1 MPPLFQSLDEDPSSL
16 SRVDW
21 VSPERNTDPSTAV
34 GMKGLGQERELPR
47 FARPWSRFE
56 YNWRMKIY
64 LDSIGCRLNQSEIET
79 IARQFVLSGHE
90 ITETP
95 ADADVTVINT
105 CAVTAAAASDSRGK
119 IRQAQRAGCPT
130 VLVTGCWSNVDPDGA
145 ADLPGVHSVIR
156 NEDKDYL
163 VRDFLSL
170 TPEVFDS
177 ILHSDD
183 PRMALPG
190 QQQRTRAFIKV
201 QDGCDNFCTYCL
213 TRIARGAP
221 RSSSVEQVLHDIHAA
236 ERADV
241 KEVVLTGVHLAFW
254 GQDFDPSLHLN
265 DLMETLL
272 RRTTIPRIRL
282 SSLEPW
288 DLNAE
293 FFELFRNPRVC
304 PHLHL
309 PLQAGNDTVLKRM
322 ARKITTAEF
331 TALVESARVV
341 VPEIAIT
348 TDIIVGFPGE
358 TEAQFE
364 EGLRYVDSVNF
375 AGGHVF
381 TFSARQ
387 GTPAARYPDQLSKE
401 VKKERN
407 ARMREVIQRSTD
419 AYHQRFIGSTQEVLW
434 ESGKKVS
441 GGWLMSGLTRNYLRV
456 KKVAPDNRWN
466 QLEEVT
472 LTRLDGD
479 VFFSE

>member
-1 MPPLFQSLDEDPSSL
+1 
-16 SRVDW
+16 
-21 VSPERNTDPSTAV
+21 
-34 GMKGLGQERELPR
+34 
-47 FARPWSRFE
+47 
-56 YNWRMKIY
+56 MKIF

-90 ITETP
+90 ITDNP
-95 ADADVTVINT
+95 ANADVTVINT

-119 IRQAQRAGCPT
+119 IRHAQRAGCPT

-145 ADLPGVHSVIR
+145 ANLAGVHSVVR

-170 TPEVFDS
+170 TPEVFDN
-177 ILHSDD
+177 LTLADN

-190 QQQRTRAFIKV
+190 RQQRTRAFIKV
-201 QDGCDNFCTYCL
+201 QDGCDNFCTYCI
-213 TRIARGAP
+213 TRIARGKA
-221 RSSSVEQVLHDIHAA
+221 RSSSVEQILYDIHAA

-241 KEVVLTGVHLAFW
+241 KEVVLTGVHLASW
-254 GQDFDPSLHLN
+254 GQDFNPPLHLK

-288 DLNAE
+288 DLNDD
-293 FFELFRNPRVC
+293 FFELFRDPHIC

-322 ARKITTAEF
+322 ARKITTEEF
-331 TALVESARVV
+331 TALVESVRGV
-341 VPEIAIT
+341 VPDIAIT

-364 EGLRYVDSVNF
+364 EGLRYVESVDF

-387 GTPAARYPDQLSKE
+387 GTPAAKYPDQLTKE

-407 ARMREVIQRSTD
+407 ARMRVVVQKSAD

-434 ESGKKVS
+434 ESGKKTKS
-441 GGWLMSGLTRNYLRV
+441 GWLMSGLTRNYLRV
-456 KKVAPDNRWN
+456 KKIMQDNRWN
-466 QLEEVT
+466 QLEEVI
-472 LTRLDGD
+472 LARLDGTTFW
-479 VFFSE
+479 VE

>member
-1 MPPLFQSLDEDPSSL
+1 
-16 SRVDW
+16 
-21 VSPERNTDPSTAV
+21 
-34 GMKGLGQERELPR
+34 
-47 FARPWSRFE
+47 
-56 YNWRMKIY
+56 MKIF

-90 ITETP
+90 ITDTP
-95 ADADVTVINT
+95 AEADVSVINT

-145 ADLPGVHSVIR
+145 ANLAGVHSVIR
-156 NEDKDYL
+156 NEEKDFL

-170 TPEVFDS
+170 TPEVFDNLT
-177 ILHSDD
+177 IADD

-190 QQQRTRAFIKV
+190 KQQRTRAFIKV
-201 QDGCDNFCTYCL
+201 QDGCDNFCTYCI
-213 TRIARGAP
+213 TRIARGKA
-221 RSSSVEQVLHDIHAA
+221 RSSSVEQILHDIHAA
-236 ERADV
+236 ERAGV
-241 KEVVLTGVHLAFW
+241 KEVVLTGVHLASW
-254 GQDFDPSLHLN
+254 GQDFDPPQHLK

-293 FFELFRNPRVC
+293 FFELFREPRIC

-331 TALVESARVV
+331 TTLVESVRAV
-341 VPEIAIT
+341 VPDIAIT

-358 TEAQFE
+358 TEEQFE
-364 EGLRYVDSVNF
+364 ESQRYVESVNF

-381 TFSARQ
+381 TFSARE
-387 GTPAARYPDQLSKE
+387 GTPAAKYPDQLTKE
-401 VKKERN
+401 VKKDRN
-407 ARMREVIQRSTD
+407 ARMRGVVQQSTD
-419 AYHQRFIGSTQEVLW
+419 AYHQRFVGTTQEVLW
-434 ESGKKVS
+434 ESGKQTDA
-441 GGWLMSGLTRNYLRV
+441 GWLMSGLTRNYLRV
-456 KKVAPDNRWN
+456 KKITPETRWN
-466 QLEEVT
+466 QLEDVV
-472 LTRLDGD
+472 LNRLDGN
-479 VFFSE
+479 VFISE